1 MKDLKTFFSLMSL
14 MTLFFQDSFA
24 ATQNGNQS
32 GQNFTR
38 NLFEYNLFDRNRDRL
53 RGRGVYEED
62 QQAYPNQYDYIQQ
75 PNSVR
80 ATDDRFFDNN
90 Q

>member
-14 MTLFFQDSFA
+14 MTLFFQDSLSA
-24 ATQNGNQS
+24 IHNDDDQENGK
-32 GQNFTR
+32 
-38 NLFEYNLFDRNRDRL
+38 NLFEYNLYDRNRDRL

-80 ATDDRFFDNN
+80 ATDGHFFDNN